1 MSQPNHLLFN
11 MLLAVC
17 PCQIQKQ
24 LQLSAK
30 LLQVT
35 NVLCIDVKQFEDKAN
50 HDRLIGE
57 AHTERFL
64 SFDAICVLEFAH
76 FAKFAVLVPTYH

>member
-1 MSQPNHLLFN
+1 
-11 MLLAVC
+11 MLDGLK
-17 PCQIQKQ
+17 P
-24 LQLSAK
+24 
-30 LLQVT
+30 
-35 NVLCIDVKQFEDKAN
+35 AN
-50 HDRLIGE
+50 HDWLIGE